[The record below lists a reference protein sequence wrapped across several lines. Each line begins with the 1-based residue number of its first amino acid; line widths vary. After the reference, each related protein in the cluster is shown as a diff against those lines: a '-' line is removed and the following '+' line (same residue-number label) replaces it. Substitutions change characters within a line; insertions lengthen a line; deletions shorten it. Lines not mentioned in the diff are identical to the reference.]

1 MINNQTLI
9 KLVKEDEKLSKTE
22 TATFKK
28 GVSHNVKAG
37 VGASYEEDTL
47 DLYENE
53 FMWELR
59 ETNAEV

>member
-9 KLVKEDEKLSKTE
+9 KLVKEYEKLSKTE
-22 TATFKK
+22 IATFKK

-37 VGASYEEDTL
+37 VGASHEEDTL

-53 FMWELR
+53 YVFQVR
-59 ETNAEV
+59 ERNTEV